1 MRTSEDAGESGLY
14 KSECCGVEL
23 IFTEG
28 DTFWRCPQCQHLCD
42 WQLLEAAISVRDFES
57 LELAGLNE

>member
-14 KSECCGVEL
+14 MSECCIVEL

-28 DTFWRCPQCQHLCD
+28 DTFLA
-42 WQLLEAAISVRDFES
+42 LLSMPAS
-57 LELAGLNE
+57 L

>member
-14 KSECCGVEL
+14 MSECCIVEL

-28 DTFWRCPQCQHLCD
+28 DTFWRCPLCQHLCD
-42 WQLLEAAISVRDFES
+42 WELLAAAISVRDFES
-57 LELAGLNE
+57 LELAG